1 MGRRGQDAN
10 ARGLVEV
17 QGEVQGKF
25 DEDEA
30 ALEEAADEM
39 DSPAA
44 LLPDSAKRLAERRVR
59 AGRSAEPGICG
70 RIICYLFGS

>member
-10 ARGLVEV
+10 TRGLVEV

-30 ALEEAADEM
+30 APEEVAEHM
-39 DSPAA
+39 DSLAA
-44 LLPDSAKRLAERRVR
+44 LLPDSAT
-59 AGRSAEPGICG
+59 
-70 RIICYLFGS
+70 